1 MSESLFITHPSWRE
15 HNGCFHDIWLAWWG
29 KSGNESEL
37 GVGNVVSLGSIPL
50 KFIEPT
56 VGRLTIRE
64 YHSQLFAR
72 LRRLDTY
79 LPGGVVLSGQPGSG
93 KTYTLLILLL
103 KTLVARQPVLFLPT
117 NNIAYYF
124 SSMGVQSNTLSHPDC
139 LHEFARADRSQPC
152 TWALVNSDTDDLPPP
167 AALVSARGVFIIQAT
182 APRSSR
188 YKTWVKQNRGQVWY
202 MQRWSRAEILQAL
215 VLVPELCEMPLD
227 RLRTMVDKA
236 IAKWGWAPR
245 DITVA
250 LTEEK
255 ELEAALIEALDD
267 LDTPARLLELFRN
280 SATSDSGGDLAHSIT
295 SLYQSPSSRERVI
308 DFKSPYIRYRVQERV
323 GVVHRDEALQFIAF
337 SRRQGD
343 SGSGLLGGWAF
354 ENLVFDN
361 LCSATN
367 PGDLFPPRLASAS
380 GTSWSAQIDPF
391 PPASVSASGSTSPT
405 SPSPCLT
412 CITFT
417 KTLDNV
423 TLDDTK
429 LYVPPQP
436 DFPLLNAFFLQLDRP
451 NRHVTVIVLQVT
463 VSLKHNGSVGGY
475 AFLRRLKTHLEAQR
489 TGDLEWEGHGSAGA
503 RRTRVWDVAFEY
515 RLVVPAPAQ
524 SQTFTWNFP
533 GKIPDTISGPVYIQ
547 AAQSQDSVLSTE
559 EDESDFVEGV

>member
-1 MSESLFITHPSWRE
+1 MSESLLITHPSWRE
-15 HNGCFHDIWLAWWG
+15 HNGSFHDIWLAWWG
-29 KSGNESEL
+29 KSENESEL

-56 VGRLTIRE
+56 VGRLTIRD

-72 LRRLDTY
+72 LQQLDTY

-103 KTLVARQPVLFLPT
+103 KTLAARQPALFLPT

-124 SSMGVQSNTLSHPDC
+124 SSKGVQSNTLSHPDC
-139 LHEFARADRSQPC
+139 LHEFVRADRSQPC
-152 TWALVNSDTDDLPPP
+152 TWALVNSDTDDGPPP
-167 AALVSARGVFIIQAT
+167 ASLVSARGVFIIQAT
-182 APRSSR
+182 APRSSQ

-202 MQRWSRAEILQAL
+202 MPRWSRAEMLQAL

-227 RLRTMVDKA
+227 RLRALVDKA

-245 DITVA
+245 DITTA

-255 ELEAALIEALDD
+255 ELEAALTEALDD
-267 LDTPARLLELFRN
+267 LETPAQLLKLFRHPP
-280 SATSDSGGDLAHSIT
+280 TSDPQSDLAHSLT
-295 SLYQSPSSRERVI
+295 SLYQSPSSGERVI

-323 GVVHRDEALQFIAF
+323 GVVHRDEALQFVAF
-337 SRRQGD
+337 SLRQGD
-343 SGSGLLGGWAF
+343 SGSGLLAGWAF
-354 ENLVFDN
+354 ENLVFAN
-361 LCSATN
+361 LCSATH
-367 PGDLFPPRLASAS
+367 PGDLFSPHLASAL

-391 PPASVSASGSTSPT
+391 PQASVSVSGSTSLA
-405 SPSPCLT
+405 SLSCLT
-412 CITFT
+412 RITFM

-436 DFPLLNAFFLQLDRP
+436 DFPLLDAFFLQLDRQ
-451 NRHVTVIVLQVT
+451 NRHVTVVVLQVT

-475 AFLRRLKTHLEAQR
+475 AFLRRLKTHLEAR
-489 TGDLEWEGHGSAGA
+489 DAGALEGEEHDSAGA
-503 RRTRVWDVAFEY
+503 RRAWVWDVAFEY

-533 GKIPDTISGPVYIQ
+533 GEIPDTISGPVYIQ